1 MRTKREKVANM
12 VLGRQFEVIITLFLL
27 IVIAST
33 LLKEVQSTLT
43 GVLILL
49 ILLVFVVK
57 AIIRL

>member
-1 MRTKREKVANM
+1 M